1 MGPAATRYATPPSL
15 EKQPTARYCVSSPP
29 VRPQGVNMRPPVAQ
43 VTPAIPAGFAAA
55 SIALSLFL
63 FPAGSGSLPSL
74 PVGPVADLV
83 TDSVVAALEPAARP
97 PAALASEATASVSH
111 PRPATRPAQPQAV
124 RRDIRQRVVPV
135 RQSPPTSTPVSVPG
149 TPQRAATS
157 QAHGKAK
164 ALGRVRGHSP
174 PGLSR
179 PSRSGPSHGRGH
191 SPEKEHGGPGGP
203 PGPPGGGDTHPGHGG
218 DGHGG
223 SGR

>member
-1 MGPAATRYATPPSL
+1 MRRLPKEPP
-15 EKQPTARYCVSSPP
+15 ARYSVGSPP
-29 VRPQGVNMRPPVAQ
+29 VRPRGVNMRPPVAQ
-43 VTPAIPAGFAAA
+43 VTPALPAGFAAA

-63 FPAGSGSLPSL
+63 FPAGSGPLQSL

-83 TDSVVAALEPAARP
+83 TDSVVAALEPAVRP

-111 PRPATRPAQPQAV
+111 PRPTTRPARPRAV

-135 RQSPPTSTPVSVPG
+135 RQSSPTPAPVSVPR

-157 QAHGKAK
+157 QAHGKTK

-179 PSRSGPSHGRGH
+179 PSRSRPSHGRGH
-191 SPEKEHGGPGGP
+191 SPEKEHGRPGGP
-203 PGPPGGGDTHPGHGG
+203 PGPSGGGDTHPGHGG